1 MLASGLQPLIV
12 EQIALASMSLLLGM
26 QDILTIGELKV
37 IIIPMVG
44 RGLFIFLIQE
54 LNIRGELLLIMP
66 LKLIP
71 AEVINGGSTVSI
83 SLTNGKE
90 RLDVMTSVGD
100 CSIYDGW
107 WD

>member
-1 MLASGLQPLIV
+1 
-12 EQIALASMSLLLGM
+12 M